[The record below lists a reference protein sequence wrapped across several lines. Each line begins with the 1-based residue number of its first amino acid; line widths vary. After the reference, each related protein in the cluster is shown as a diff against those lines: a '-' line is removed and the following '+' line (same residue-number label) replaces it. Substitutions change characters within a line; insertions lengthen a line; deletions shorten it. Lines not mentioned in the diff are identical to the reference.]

1 MFNTAQRTLTLW
13 TSAGA
18 KTDPE
23 EKKRAQT
30 EQYSSSIGV
39 TGLDTIKQKAAKF
52 PP

>member
-1 MFNTAQRTLTLW
+1 MLTLQ

-18 KTDPE
+18 KTARE

-30 EQYSSSIGV
+30 EQYNSSIGV
-39 TGLDTIKQKAAKF
+39 MVLDTVKQKAAKF